1 MFYLF
6 VCVRTC
12 RPYHTNIIYVY
23 IYNVYNLRIY
33 IYMYII
39 YLYMYVY
46 ETRVNMCVWSK
57 LQPTPPPHP
66 PRSTKIC
73 WCLL

>member
-1 MFYLF
+1 MY
-6 VCVRTC
+6 
-12 RPYHTNIIYVY
+12 IIYVY
-23 IYNVYNLRIY
+23 IY